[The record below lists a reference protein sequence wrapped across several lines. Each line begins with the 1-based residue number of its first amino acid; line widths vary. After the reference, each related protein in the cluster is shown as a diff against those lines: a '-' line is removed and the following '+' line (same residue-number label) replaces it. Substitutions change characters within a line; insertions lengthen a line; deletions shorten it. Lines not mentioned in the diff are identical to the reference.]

1 MLKRTDIVDGPGSV
15 FKDYGLIYTCLSG
28 WVDLGQ
34 ARPAKVRSLW
44 SKLVGEA
51 GQRSRKHPGFKVQY
65 SQPPSRYS
73 KNITKNYYVRSGLS
87 SVERESVALAIF
99 MEVTYGFQTVQTE
112 FPYGWTTDSG
122 FSAEN
127 LVSNIIGFY
136 RAVRPGRDYISMCQP
151 VSKEAALQ
159 VWDAQRGAGGEE
171 NDLGCPV
178 FVFEPTKSLVGDH
191 RADGVAEEQDT
202 PIGARLERVD
212 QLVARRAFAI
222 VAPRVVVAA
231 VAMDAIEKG
240 ASLGVEAR
248 VFHQLVE
255 DPFEARAGLLEKG
268 RYVVDPVVAIAW
280 KRLVAGD
287 RDERRIVLDHGSTA
301 DIVVPVEHLEAL
313 GDGLVVL
320 AIAPQ
325 ALGEGLFPVDLE
337 VIFLRLLAKAAPEDF
352 GELAGKFLH

>member
-15 FKDYGLIYTCLSG
+15 LKDYGLIYTCLSG

-51 GQRSRKHPGFKVQY
+51 GERSRKHPGFKVQY

-73 KNITKNYYVRSGLS
+73 KNITRNYYVRTGLS

-159 VWDAQRGAGGEE
+159 VWDAQRGAGKKR
-171 NDLGCPV
+171 NR
-178 FVFEPTKSLVGDH
+178 FVGTYIYPSIACGNSNGPMCAPLPNFLN
-191 RADGVAEEQDT
+191 GVT
-202 PIGARLERVD
+202 PARKGPYFHD
-212 QLVARRAFAI
+212 WDAR
-222 VAPRVVVAA
+222 
-231 VAMDAIEKG
+231 E
-240 ASLGVEAR
+240 
-248 VFHQLVE
+248 
-255 DPFEARAGLLEKG
+255 
-268 RYVVDPVVAIAW
+268 
-280 KRLVAGD
+280 
-287 RDERRIVLDHGSTA
+287 
-301 DIVVPVEHLEAL
+301 
-313 GDGLVVL
+313 
-320 AIAPQ
+320 
-325 ALGEGLFPVDLE
+325 EGLTN
-337 VIFLRLLAKAAPEDF
+337 
-352 GELAGKFLH
+352 